1 VLTIP
6 TRGISRS
13 INEHNSDLDTM
24 CDWIEGSVLFVD
36 NELSSADVVETLV
49 EGNIYGDS
57 DMGFQMVSSAWTE
70 IRRRQ
75 SWIGNNTP
83 FTINANRINKT
94 QKWQNVPD
102 YSFCLITSLAA
113 LYPFE
118 LEQVSGH
125 NYTEQG
131 VLFEEL
137 IKESLEHQFKDWQ
150 FYLTGWSRKRT
161 TQFAKKVAEIA
172 SRLQEKVGDIAR
184 WTTRNEND
192 AGLDLLCYRPFIDNR
207 VGIPV
212 YLMQCASG
220 KNWEEKLHEPKLE
233 IWKHII
239 DFACCPKKAFS
250 TPFAMEDRKFLRVC
264 AIVDGLLMDRYRILG
279 VSGYNKNWV
288 STTLARKLVKW
299 ISPRV
304 KALPKL
310 TN

>member
-1 VLTIP
+1 
-6 TRGISRS
+6 
-13 INEHNSDLDTM
+13 M

-36 NELSSADVVETLV
+36 DELSPADVVEALV
-49 EGNIYGDS
+49 EGNIYDDS

-83 FTINANRINKT
+83 FSINATGINRT
-94 QKWQNVPD
+94 QEWQNFSS
-102 YSFCLITSLAA
+102 YSFCLTLSLAA
-113 LYPFE
+113 LYPSE
-118 LEQVSGH
+118 LEQVSGR

-137 IKESLEHQFKDWQ
+137 TKESLEHQFKDWQ

-161 TQFAKKVAEIA
+161 TQFEKNVAEIA
-172 SRLQEKVGDIAR
+172 SRLHEKVGDITR
-184 WTTRNEND
+184 WITRNEND
-192 AGLDLLCYRPFIDNR
+192 AGLDLLCYRPFTDNR

-233 IWKHII
+233 IWKHLI
-239 DFACCPKKAFS
+239 DFACYPKKAFS
-250 TPFAMEDRKFLRVC
+250 TPFAIEDTKFLRVC
-264 AIVDGLLMDRYRILG
+264 ALVDGLLMDRYRILG
-279 VSGYNKNWV
+279 ASGNNTNWV
-288 STTLARKLVKW
+288 SATLARKLVKW
-299 ISPRV
+299 IKPRV
-304 KALPKL
+304 KVLSKL